1 MLRDP
6 LGRCMIEWYDISKV
20 SHKLTAVNI
29 IIGGRGIG
37 KTYSAL
43 SFLIETGQ
51 PFIYLRNTDVQL
63 KECITAFG
71 NPFKRWNT
79 DHNKEIYFKSEK
91 SHSLIYD
98 PDREDGRPIGYGLA
112 LSTFENLRGVD
123 LSDVKYVLFDEFI
136 EKRSLSFRQFECFIS
151 FYETV
156 NRNRELLGED
166 PLCCILL
173 SNSQKLANPIL
184 AGYGMIP
191 VIENMIRTGQKEFKK
206 PGLYLSLPSSS
217 VSDMKRDTLN
227 YTLINGT
234 KIADEALSNAF
245 AFDSFYGVKKQN
257 IREYVPI
264 VQIDDIYIYKHK
276 SGSRLYACMIQAKNI
291 PVFTSRD
298 NLTAF
303 LRAYGRKLFD
313 AASKGMLEYSDFV
326 TKTLL
331 LEIIK

>member
-1 MLRDP
+1 
-6 LGRCMIEWYDISKV
+6 MIEWYDIKKV
-20 SHKLTAVNI
+20 EHKLTAINI
-29 IIGGRGIG
+29 VIGGRGIG

-43 SFLIETGQ
+43 SYLIEKEK

-71 NPFKRWNT
+71 NPFKRWNL
-79 DHNKEIYFKSEK
+79 DHDRHIFFKSEK

-98 PDREDGRPIGYGLA
+98 EDNDDGQPIGYGLA

-123 LSDVKYVLFDEFI
+123 LSDVQYVLFDEFI
-136 EKRSLSFRQFECFIS
+136 EKRSLSFRQFESFIS

-156 NRNRELLGED
+156 NRNRELLGEQ

-184 AGYGMIP
+184 AGYGLIP
-191 VIENMIRTGQKEFKK
+191 EIEQMIRTGQKEMRKR
-206 PGLYLSLPSSS
+206 GLYLSLPSSS

-227 YTLINGT
+227 YALINGT
-234 KIADEALSNAF
+234 KIADEALNNAF
-245 AFDSFYGVKKQN
+245 AFDSFYGVIKRN
-257 IREYVPI
+257 VNEYVPL

-276 SGSRLYACMIQAKNI
+276 AGNKLYACMIQAQKI

-313 AASKGMLEYSDFV
+313 AAAKGSLEYSDFV